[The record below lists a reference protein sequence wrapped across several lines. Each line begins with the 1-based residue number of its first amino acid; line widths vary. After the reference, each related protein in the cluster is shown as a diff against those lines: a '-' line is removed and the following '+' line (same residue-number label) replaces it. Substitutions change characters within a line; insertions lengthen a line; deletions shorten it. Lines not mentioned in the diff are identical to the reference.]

1 HTPVHRLPGPGWD
14 IIHNRT
20 RPLEFPGLSD
30 PRARAKRL
38 IIAKGPARQLVYY
51 WYQMQGRYI
60 AEDWQKILFVGWD
73 RATEGRT
80 DGAIVRFTIPL
91 RKNDDARAEAA
102 FRHSAPPIAPPLP
115 PYFPTSPI

>member
-1 HTPVHRLPGPGWD
+1 WD
-14 IIHNRT
+14 IIDNRT
-20 RPLEFPGLSD
+20 VPLEFPGLSD

-80 DGAIVRFTIPL
+80 DGALVRFTIPL
-91 RKNDDARAEAA
+91 RKNGDARAEAA
-102 FRHSAPPIAPPLP
+102 FREFAPRIAALLP
-115 PYFPTSPI
+115 RYVPS